1 MVKSLP
7 AVWETRVRSL
17 GQEDPL
23 EKGLATQSSILALKI
38 PCTEEPGKLQ
48 SMGWQRVKYDW
59 PITQKWPISS
69 TFLCVCHLYIFCEA
83 VSLQILCL
91 FFLCQ
96 SGCLFLLNCEDS
108 YTHTYIYTHA
118 HKHTHTHKS
127 LIRHMICEYFL
138 PLCEL
143 SFHLLDGILWSIK
156 VANFHKPQFI
166 FFLFVPCFQCQIYK
180 QLELLWWFR
189 W

>member
-48 SMGWQRVKYDW
+48 SMGSQRVKYDW

-118 HKHTHTHKS
+118 HTHTHTHTNPLSDIWFVNISSHCVS
-127 LIRHMICEYFL
+127 LGL
-138 PLCEL
+138 VSQL
-143 SFHLLDGILWSIK
+143 SEKTIK
-156 VANFHKPQFI
+156 
-166 FFLFVPCFQCQIYK
+166 FFLFSSYTYFCFLITY
-180 QLELLWWFR
+180 L
-189 W
+189 